1 MAVAVG
7 ALAAQ
12 AGTAGAGSLRTGFL
26 DPSAAGAGSIPGF
39 PIDNAVTAQR
49 VKGAGAS
56 IVRLYAFWQDS
67 RPPRPTTP
75 TTTNG
80 ATLDHQVKAAASQ
93 GLDVMLTLRSAPDWA
108 QKQLP

>member
-1 MAVAVG
+1 MIKLGRWLAMAVAVG

-39 PIDNAVTAQR
+39 PIDNGVTAQR

-56 IVRLYAFWQDS
+56 IVRLYAFWQRLAPTPPNNPNDYEWTELDPQV
-67 RPPRPTTP
+67 RPRWP
-75 TTTNG
+75 G
-80 ATLDHQVKAAASQ
+80 ASTSC
-93 GLDVMLTLRSAPDWA
+93 
-108 QKQLP
+108 